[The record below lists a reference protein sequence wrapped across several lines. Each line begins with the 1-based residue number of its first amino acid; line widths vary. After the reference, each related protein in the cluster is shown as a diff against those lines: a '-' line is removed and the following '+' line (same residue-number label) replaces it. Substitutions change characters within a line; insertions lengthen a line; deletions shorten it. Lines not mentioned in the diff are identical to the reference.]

1 MSTLR
6 ERDPLVRIQHQ
17 ADGAVL
23 RLSLD
28 RPPLNVLSMDLLS
41 KLRTAIADAAAQ
53 PTLKAL
59 VVDAAPGSRAFCAGV
74 DVADHTADR
83 VAAML
88 GMFHHV
94 CLALRDFPLPT
105 VAVVDGAALGG
116 GCELAAS
123 CDLLL
128 ASPRARFG
136 QPEIK
141 LAAFAPVASL
151 LLPAA
156 IGPQRAADW
165 LFTGRTV
172 GAEEAAAAGLVG
184 RLAPEGGLAEVE
196 ADVVAALAGASA
208 AVLRLAKRALR
219 AGDGMGFAERL
230 RHLERLY
237 LGELMATADAHE
249 GLAAFLEK
257 RPPRWQ
263 ER

>member
-1 MSTLR
+1 VKAGPGPG
-6 ERDPLVRIQHQ
+6 PLVRLRRE

-28 RPPLNVLSMDLLS
+28 RPPLNVLSTALLAE
-41 KLRTAIADAAAQ
+41 LAAALAGAAAE
-53 PTLKAL
+53 PALKAL

-88 GMFHHV
+88 GTFHEV
-94 CLALRDFPLPT
+94 CRGLRGFPVPT

-123 CDLLL
+123 CDLVL

-156 IGPQRAADW
+156 IGPGRAADW

-172 GAEEAAAAGLVG
+172 GAEEAAAAGLVS

-196 ADVVAALAGASA
+196 ADVLTALAGASA
-208 AVLRLAKRALR
+208 AALRLAKRALG
-219 AGDGMGFAERL
+219 AGDGEGFSRGL
-230 RHLERLY
+230 GDLERLY
-237 LGELMATADAHE
+237 LDELMATADAHE
-249 GLAAFLEK
+249 GLAAFLAK